1 MTEAMIFPEFSEF
14 EEMGEKCPHLNV
26 EKNGEKNICVDCFEV
41 LEDELSYTKEDTAA
55 FGPNRVCAGRV
66 STRGAE
72 KRNIFKDLEGISL
85 PENILESA
93 NAKYQKIM
101 EKVGGETAIKRK
113 KKRKGVIIVCTQMAL
128 KEVGENRSVY
138 DVARLFGGETQKGA
152 ISYGLKK
159 YCKVFRESLTEYT
172 QASDLIRRTI
182 TLCGISPDKYD
193 EILKLCLSVQG
204 KTRML
209 KSAIPQSVASAVVF
223 LWQTMNKDKPWAC
236 YVPRKEFAKIVCLS
250 EATITKHAKEVAKF
264 LDLDVKI

>member
-1 MTEAMIFPEFSEF
+1 MTEAEFFPEFQDNEDS
-14 EEMGEKCPHLNV
+14 GETCPHNQL
-26 EKNGEKNICVDCFEV
+26 EKKGGRMICLDCFEV
-41 LEDELSYTKEDTAA
+41 LEEELTYTKDDAAA
-55 FGPNRVCAGRV
+55 FGPNRACAGRL
-66 STRGAE
+66 STRGTE

-85 PENILESA
+85 PENIVESA

-101 EKVGGETAIKRK
+101 EKVGGEAAIKRK

-128 KEVGENRSVY
+128 KENGENRSVY

-159 YCKVFRESLTEYT
+159 YCKVFRASLTEYT

-182 TLCGISPDKYD
+182 NVCGISPDKYN
-193 EILKLCLSVQG
+193 EILEICLSVQG

-223 LWQTMNKDKPWAC
+223 LWQTMNKDKPWSC
-236 YVPRKEFAKIVCLS
+236 YVPKKEFAKIVCLS

-264 LDLDVKI
+264 LDIDVKI